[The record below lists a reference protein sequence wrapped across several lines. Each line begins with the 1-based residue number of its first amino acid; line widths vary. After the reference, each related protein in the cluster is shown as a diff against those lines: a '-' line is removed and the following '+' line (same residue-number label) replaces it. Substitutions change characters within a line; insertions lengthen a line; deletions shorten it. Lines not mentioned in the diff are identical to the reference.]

1 MNEEKDNVQRRGAEC
16 RKGEQGDNKPA
27 ATVTMTAT
35 GSFLGWPLKFLKK
48 YWVHPKN

>member
-1 MNEEKDNVQRRGAEC
+1 MNEEKDDAQRKGAEC

-35 GSFLGWPLKFLKK
+35 GSLFGGALKFLKE